1 MSLTTELIDS
11 NVVII
16 AHEFNL
22 SIINSVWLFKNKI
35 FTEEELQG
43 RPSLPILV
51 EAQSKDF
58 NFKIVPERLQ
68 FSISPKCD
76 NASHLILSKIAKIIN
91 LLPHTPYIA
100 AGFNFTYH
108 IFSKDTDFAELN
120 RSLFC
125 QHDSKLFSD
134 FNTDDARF
142 GGYFSKDI
150 IGARLRLD
158 AKPLTIQKQDKKE
171 EKLHLAYNF
180 NIPLSPQDDS
190 NIILGFLEKW
200 DEAKEIA
207 QEITSKLV

>member
-1 MSLTTELIDS
+1 MSSIVELIDS
-11 NVVII
+11 NIVII

-22 SIINSVWLFKNKI
+22 SVINSIWLFKNNI

-43 RPSLPILV
+43 RPSLPVFV

-76 NASHLILSKIAKIIN
+76 NASHLISSKVAKIIN
-91 LLPHTPYIA
+91 ELPHTPYTA

-108 IFSKDTDFAELN
+108 IFSKDMDIATLT

-125 QHDSKLFSD
+125 QHGSKLFSD

-142 GGYFSKDI
+142 GGYFSKNI

-158 AKPLTIQKQDKKE
+158 AKPVTFQKQDKE
-171 EKLHLAYNF
+171 EERLQLAYNF
-180 NIPLSPQDDS
+180 HITLSPQDDS
-190 NIILGFLEKW
+190 SIILDFLEKW
-200 DEAKEIA
+200 DKAKKIT
-207 QEITSKLV
+207 QEITSKL